1 MASRSEEFAKNEK
14 LKMLF
19 RKYKSLSF
27 GCGKI
32 KTSKYK
38 TKQQQQQQKTHEIST
53 HFFTTFY

>member
-14 LKMLF
+14 LKILF

-38 TKQQQQQQKTHEIST
+38 TKQQQQQKTHEISM